1 MVGFEFSLDL
11 ELIHQK
17 LPFIVVLQARL
28 NLVGGAWCPSKS
40 WSPKL
45 DYLEVDL
52 LDDYVVSSIL
62 IQGRYAN
69 DGLAK
74 NEFATHIML
83 KFWRNGYIDFL
94 EYRDEKGEVLL
105 RANHNGYDVTERKL
119 TNMIVLGSKIR

>member
-1 MVGFEFSLDL
+1 MF
-11 ELIHQK
+11 
-17 LPFIVVLQARL
+17 LQARL

-40 WSPKL
+40 WSSKL
-45 DYLEVDL
+45 NYLEIDL

-69 DGLAK
+69 DGLK

-83 KFWRNGYIDFL
+83 KFWRKGYTEFL
-94 EYRDEKGEVLL
+94 DYRDEKSEVLL
-105 RANHNGYDVTERKL
+105 KANNNGYDVSEQKL